1 MLKTIAGELF
11 FLKAFIKY
19 LPTNK
24 YNEGITE
31 LQHLDPSAVSLH
43 QRCPQPLKRKL
54 HIKAKVMK
62 FSSNS

>member
-1 MLKTIAGELF
+1 MAGEIL

-31 LQHLDPSAVSLH
+31 LQHSDPSVANLH
-43 QRCPQPLKRKL
+43 QSCPQPLKRKL
-54 HIKAKVMK
+54 HIRGKVMK
-62 FSSNS
+62 FLSNS